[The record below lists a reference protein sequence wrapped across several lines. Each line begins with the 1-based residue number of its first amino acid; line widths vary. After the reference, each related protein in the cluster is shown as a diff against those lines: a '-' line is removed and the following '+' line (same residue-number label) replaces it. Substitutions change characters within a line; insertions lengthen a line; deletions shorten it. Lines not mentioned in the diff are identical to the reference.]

1 MSTQPNDAKS
11 SDTTTLSI
19 PADDPLVVEIKTE
32 AAKADKKARETV
44 SSFRKLGELLIELK
58 KRVPHGSF
66 MTEVEKLTGI
76 PHRSAT
82 RYMAMVSQKPRRS
95 QLTDKPAEAYLRKC
109 IDVKAADRMAK
120 SGQFEN
126 STRTAVTIDAEVV
139 EPEDDPQPLVVDETK
154 NEPLMR
160 AIKRTQP
167 ETDHDPLHDAIERLI
182 FVVMN
187 QNCSTDFINALAD
200 SVLGTR
206 GKESAINRLIFVVI
220 DQKCSAD
227 DINVLADSVI
237 ATEGKEGA

>member
-1 MSTQPNDAKS
+1 MNQHPHAAEA
-11 SDTTTLSI
+11 SDTTFLSI

-109 IDVKAADRMAK
+109 IDVKAADKMAK
-120 SGQFEN
+120 TGQFEN
-126 STRTAVTIDAEVV
+126 STRPAVTIDAEVV
-139 EPEDDPQPLVVDETK
+139 EPEDDPQPLVVDGTADQSNPWDIAREFIAK
-154 NEPLMR
+154 LKGMSPQHERQALCDMLDHCN
-160 AIKRTQP
+160 KR
-167 ETDHDPLHDAIERLI
+167 IEEL
-182 FVVMN
+182 N
-187 QNCSTDFINALAD
+187 TLKS
-200 SVLGTR
+200 
-206 GKESAINRLIFVVI
+206 
-220 DQKCSAD
+220 
-227 DINVLADSVI
+227 
-237 ATEGKEGA
+237 